1 MNGHQTRPGDRAA
14 AVAIDPDGIDTIATD
29 RRTQTADLT
38 EPGRSR
44 RGLLAAA
51 GGIALATSGLL
62 VPEWLVEEAAA
73 GEKPGR
79 RVQDHTNP
87 RRR

>member
-29 RRTQTADLT
+29 RRPLAADPT
-38 EPGRSR
+38 EPGLAR

-51 GGIALATSGLL
+51 GGFALATSRLL
-62 VPEWLVEEAAA
+62 VP
-73 GEKPGR
+73 G
-79 RVQDHTNP
+79 
-87 RRR
+87 

>member
-29 RRTQTADLT
+29 GRLLTADPAEL
-38 EPGRSR
+38 GLAR

-51 GGIALATSGLL
+51 GGFAQATSRLL
-62 VPEWLVEEAAA
+62 VP
-73 GEKPGR
+73 G
-79 RVQDHTNP
+79 
-87 RRR
+87 